1 MLSGTSTEDGA
12 VGLLVRQLISLML
25 TLALSLSLAYSGAP
39 APFQTDEM
47 IRFFGFDSDAVE
59 RMEQGEILS
68 IDIADLEG
76 SDKGLAIG
84 LAMIIPHGV
93 GDCTERFAGPE
104 MFLLDPALLDFG
116 RIEIADTQGSF
127 AAVEFSPEEGS
138 EAKQWLSAKPG
149 SEFNLSMADL
159 DRIDTASSAAEGLRA
174 VLMARFTAYYQKGL
188 PGIEPYQR
196 SSNTTVS
203 PAEDLKV
210 ALANSPM
217 LEQRLPTLYAYLLSY
232 PRSKPDGVEDRY
244 YWAKRTVQGRPSLSL
259 IHWTLLVEPEF
270 AFLSE
275 REFYAG
281 HTYNA
286 TQAYFGVL
294 PFKDGVMVFYLHRT
308 FTDKVSGWGSGLK
321 HRIGRG
327 RVLDAIVKTFEKLR
341 GETK

>member
-1 MLSGTSTEDGA
+1 MPRTTSIDCGPASLRVRRVIGIMLAMTLGLPLAFSGS
-12 VGLLVRQLISLML
+12 
-25 TLALSLSLAYSGAP
+25 P
-39 APFQTDEM
+39 APLQADEM
-47 IRFFGFDSDAVE
+47 IRFFGFDSDAIE

-68 IDIADLEG
+68 IDKADLEG

-104 MFLLDPALLDFG
+104 MFRLDPALLDVG
-116 RIEIADTQGSF
+116 RIEIEDIQGAL

-138 EAKQWLSAKPG
+138 EAKQWLNARPG

-159 DRIDTASSAAEGLRA
+159 DRIATASSAAEGLQT
-174 VLMARFTAYYQKGL
+174 VLMVRFTTYHREGL

-196 SSNTTVS
+196 SSTATAS
-203 PAEDLKV
+203 PAKDLEV

-217 LEQRLPTLYAYLLSY
+217 LEQRLPEFYAYLQRY
-232 PRSKPDGVEDRY
+232 PHSKPDGVEDRY

-259 IHWTLLVEPEF
+259 VHWTLLVEPEF

-327 RVLDAIVKTFEKLR
+327 RVRNAVVKTFERLR
-341 GETK
+341 AETK